1 MAQQKLDLQLK
12 GLYLSPNNLSSVPQG
27 ALEIADNVVIDRI
40 NIVESR
46 RGQTQYGSPLTIGSA
61 QVNKLFN
68 YASSLVLNY
77 SDKMAYDSGNGN
89 WVTYSGTYIAPSN
102 DYKMRSLEAL
112 KNFYFTTSKGIYKLD
127 RITNTP
133 RPAGVVE
140 ALSGTATL
148 TGSSGFLVADSAVAY
163 RILWAYTDANGNL
176 LRGAPSQRLIVA
188 NAGPGD
194 FDVQLTYL
202 IPDTITTDYVYQIY
216 RSTATATATDE
227 PNDELQ
233 LVLQGNPTAGE
244 IVAKTFI
251 VTDTTP
257 YSLMRQ
263 TIYTAPSQ
271 EGIENANYTPPYA
284 VDMDIFKN
292 SAFYANVRQKQQASL
307 TLISVGTPSFGYYT
321 DATTDTTSG
330 SPNLTS
336 IASTTNLRVGMRVI
350 GAGIP
355 SNTYIKSILSGTSVE
370 MTQNASATASVS
382 VEFQDRFSIGNVD
395 YWGGSTNNPST
406 NTFLVETAFTP
417 GDNIDE
423 TALNMIQIINT
434 SPSNTTIYAYYLSGV
449 GDLPGQILFKERTLG
464 GDQFFITS
472 TAGGSFTPV
481 LPAGNTITG
490 ISVANPT
497 VITSVGHGF
506 TSGDVVRIFNSN
518 STPNIDGE
526 WTVTVTGVDTFTI
539 PIAVTVL
546 GTTGTVM
553 LSSEA
558 VVSDNDAKQNRVYA
572 SKTSQVEAVPLYTY
586 FDIGSAN
593 FPIQRVVAL
602 RDGIF
607 FFKQDGIYRLSGET
621 FASWTVSLVDNTTA
635 LKVPE
640 SAVPFN
646 NQVFCFTDQGVCAVS
661 DSGVQILSVPIENVL
676 LQLSSDQYTNFVEAS
691 FAVAYESS
699 RQYMFFTVTEEG
711 DTFATQAFIYNSL
724 TKTWTRWIM
733 ERTCGVV
740 NTAVNKLFMAQADT
754 GQVLIERKSY
764 TNEDYADE
772 QYDINIATILSDSE
786 YELTSAALVVPGMTM
801 KQGTRAVIV
810 TEVDY
815 NTDIIKVANDNFTFV
830 LGGAVVYTPI
840 TNKIQWA
847 PIDAENPGILK
858 QFSELTLAF
867 RNAAFQSIKA
877 EFKTNIITSPESL
890 DIINNSP
897 VLGWGNFPWGEVP
910 WGGELGGSAVL
921 RTYVPR
927 NMQRGSWMS
936 LSLETSEAFTG
947 FSLQGVSIIYN
958 PMSSRFK

>member
-12 GLYLSPNNLSSVPQG
+12 GLYTSPNNLSAIPQG
-27 ALEIADNVVIDRI
+27 ALEIADNVVIDRV

-46 RGQTQYGSPLTIGSA
+46 RGQTQYGDPLSIGDN

-77 SDKMAYDSGNGN
+77 TDKMAYDGGAGN
-89 WVTYSGTYIAPSN
+89 WITYSGTYSAPSN

-112 KNFYFTTSKGIYKLD
+112 RNFYFTTSKGIYKID
-127 RITNTP
+127 RIENTP

-148 TGSSGFLVADSAVAY
+148 SGSSGFLIANSAVAY
-163 RILWAYTDANGNL
+163 RLVWAYTDANGNL
-176 LRGAPSQRLIVA
+176 LRGAPSQRLIVS

-194 FDVQLTYL
+194 FDVTLTYL
-202 IPDTITTDYVYQIY
+202 IPDTITTDYIYQIY
-216 RSTATATATDE
+216 RSTGTATSNDE

-233 LVLQGNPTAGE
+233 LVLQGNPTSAE
-244 IVAKTFI
+244 IAAKTFI

-271 EGIENANYTPPYA
+271 EGIENANYPPPYA

-292 SAFYANVRQKQQASL
+292 SAFYANVRQKQQSTI
-307 TLISVGTPSFGYYT
+307 TLISVGSPSFGYYT
-321 DATTDTTSG
+321 DATVGTTNL
-330 SPNLTS
+330 SPNLTT
-336 IASTTNLRVGMRVI
+336 ILSTTDIRVGMRII

-355 SNTYIKSILSGTSVE
+355 ADTYVKTILSGTSVE
-370 MTQNASATASVS
+370 MTKNATATASVS
-382 VEFQDRFSIGNVD
+382 VEFQDRFTIGNVNF
-395 YWGGSTNNPST
+395 WAGSVNNPAT
-406 NTFLVETAFTP
+406 NTFKVETSFTP

-434 SPSNTTIYAYYLSGV
+434 STTNTLIYAYYLSGV
-449 GDLPGQILFKERTLG
+449 GDLPGQFLFKERTLG
-464 GDQFFITS
+464 GEQFFITS
-472 TAGGSFTPV
+472 TAGSSFTPV
-481 LPAGNTITG
+481 LPAGNTITS

-506 TSGDVVRIFNSN
+506 ISGDSVRIFNSN
-518 STPNIDGE
+518 PTPNIDGE
-526 WTVTVTGVDTFTI
+526 WTVTVISPDTFSI
-539 PIAVTVL
+539 PIEVTVL
-546 GTTGTVM
+546 GTAGTVI

-572 SKTSQVEAVPLYTY
+572 SKNSQVESVPLYTY

-621 FASWTVSLVDNTTA
+621 FASWTVSLIDNTTA

-676 LQLSSDQYTNFVEAS
+676 LQLSSDQYTNFVSAS

-724 TKTWTRWIM
+724 TKTWTRWVM
-733 ERTCGVV
+733 DRTCGVV
-740 NTAVNKLFMAQADT
+740 NTAINKLFMAQADT

-764 TNEDYADE
+764 TNDDYADE
-772 QYDINIATILSDSE
+772 QYPI
-786 YELTSAALVVPGMTM
+786 
-801 KQGTRAVIV
+801 VI
-810 TEVDY
+810 TEVISANIYKLSSTLLVNEGMSLKQNARTNIITSVDY
-815 NTDIIKVANDNFTFV
+815 DTNIITLADSRFV
-830 LGGAVVYTPI
+830 FILGAAEVYTPI
-840 TNKIQWA
+840 LNKIQWA

-867 RNAAFQSIKA
+867 RNAAFQSIRT
-877 EFKTNIITSPESL
+877 EFKSNIIQAGQTVT
-890 DIINNSP
+890 IINNSP
-897 VLGWGNFPWGEVP
+897 VLGWGNFPWGEAP
-910 WGGELGGSAVL
+910 WGGELGGAAVL

-927 NMQRGSWMS
+927 DIQRASWIT
-936 LSLETSEAFTG
+936 LSLQTQEAFTG

-958 PMSSRFK
+958 PMSSRFR